1 MSIVDRVRDM
11 TSNAVDQ
18 GQQRIDSI
26 RSDRRRSQLLHEL
39 GEARYAQSKGVATSE
54 AEIARIIGEIDDL
67 GLDDSSAPGA
77 AGTAADDS
85 DTSESNTE

>member
-67 GLDDSSAPGA
+67 DLDDSSAPGA
-77 AGTAADDS
+77 AGAAADDS